1 MKLLYVF
8 LQPQQRSESQECKQ
22 RHAHANRHTTPSS
35 AHAYTHAHSLAQ
47 SLSVISFSA
56 GRALLPR
63 WLLGHPGFAR
73 GATALQSQT
82 SLLGSSGA
90 GNPATLAR
98 LLSSSPGGSSA
109 ASSLRFGDAGPLGS
123 GLGPA
128 LLTFPVWLEL
138 GSATG
143 LLRSSTQEG
152 TEASRQSPR

>member
-73 GATALQSQT
+73 GATALQLKEKNKCKKEHSGGHLVAQGHKLLCL
-82 SLLGSSGA
+82 LLGGHSGWE
-90 GNPATLAR
+90 
-98 LLSSSPGGSSA
+98 
-109 ASSLRFGDAGPLGS
+109 LRRA
-123 GLGPA
+123 
-128 LLTFPVWLEL
+128 
-138 GSATG
+138 
-143 LLRSSTQEG
+143 
-152 TEASRQSPR
+152 